1 MKHISAVLM
10 AGILMP
16 AVTLAAEHAKDLS
29 KKEIHHLIQ
38 TASTPA
44 EHNQLAQ
51 HYRLQAD
58 KLEVESKDHAEMAKM
73 YRAHPNPVSE
83 TKRMMNPDTAAHCD
97 YFAESL
103 HKASVEAL
111 ALSTAHA
118 DMARK

>member
-10 AGILMP
+10 AGILIP

-58 KLEVESKDHAEMAKM
+58 KSSALGVIDPPLLSKSD
-73 YRAHPNPVSE
+73 PVG
-83 TKRMMNPDTAAHCD
+83 R
-97 YFAESL
+97 
-103 HKASVEAL
+103 
-111 ALSTAHA
+111 
-118 DMARK
+118 